1 VIKIRYSELQAGLH
15 ASATKEGRHTVVHLL
30 PGLSPAERA
39 SAIDRLRAS
48 ARVGHG
54 PKLHAIP
61 LAMALIADRIRQTTR
76 NAAAAARLH
85 PTGVAIPAVV
95 LTSGAIL
102 YALLVTVSVNL
113 GLPATSDLA
122 IGPLPVAA
130 APVGSGNTPSAPA
143 AGRPADPVR
152 ESRLTGDQGS
162 GRAGSKAGSGAR
174 GKSSPAP
181 SAGPAPS
188 TQPSTGSPTSN
199 PSPSPSLSA
208 STAPGPSPA
217 KGGGGKRRCL
227 NLGLIR
233 LCL

>member
-15 ASATKEGRHTVVHLL
+15 ASATKEGRHTVIHLL
-30 PGLSPAERA
+30 PGLSPAERS

-48 ARVGHG
+48 AKVGHG

-61 LAMALIADRIRQTTR
+61 LAVALIADRIKQTTG
-76 NAAAAARLH
+76 NAVAAARLH

-130 APVGSGNTPSAPA
+130 APVSSGNTPPA
-143 AGRPADPVR
+143 RVVGQPADPVR
-152 ESRLTGDQGS
+152 GSRLTGDQGS
-162 GRAGSKAGSGAR
+162 GTKARPSR
-174 GKSSPAP
+174 HQKSSPAP
-181 SAGPAPS
+181 STGSPS
-188 TQPSTGSPTSN
+188 TQPTTGSSSTASPSPSSSGSPTPT
-199 PSPSPSLSA
+199 PSPSPTGHHHHHGNSA
-208 STAPGPSPA
+208 
-217 KGGGGKRRCL
+217 CL
-227 NLGLIR
+227 NLLLIR